1 MQRTTWTAALL
12 LDAVIL
18 PTHPANE
25 QAGLAELGLRLAE
38 AKQLTA
44 ALQAEMVS
52 TQVARVGERRRVCVA
67 CGRVLA
73 SKGLTQHR
81 CYQPQSSGVLLGQ
94 ALIGRAAPG
103 PLASPVPHP
112 RLGPHGGRRAF
123 PLAPVTAS
131 VPGWGHVLR
140 RRSHRRSHTP
150 RVPRGRRAFRRDR
163 VAPALPAHHGQRP
176 GPGVRARHRW
186 MAPLSHADRARRPRC
201 PPTATSPGS
210 EGSLTR
216 V

>member
-38 AKQLTA
+38 TKQLTA

-52 TQVARVGERRRVCVA
+52 AQVARVGERRRVCVA

-94 ALIGRAAPG
+94 
-103 PLASPVPHP
+103 
-112 RLGPHGGRRAF
+112 
-123 PLAPVTAS
+123 
-131 VPGWGHVLR
+131 
-140 RRSHRRSHTP
+140 TP
-150 RVPRGRRAFRRDR
+150 
-163 VAPALPAHHGQRP
+163 
-176 GPGVRARHRW
+176 ARHHHET
-186 MAPLSHADRARRPRC
+186 LS
-201 PPTATSPGS
+201 TSRMGCFQPS
-210 EGSLTR
+210 ET
-216 V
+216 VA